1 MATSW
6 RYSTSALLGPTR
18 SFKIVDHWTLRDG
31 KAISLWVAYFE
42 PQAALEK
49 LGVKLTV
56 DGGNTARMKNLRSF
70 DS

>member
-1 MATSW
+1 VAVFNIGVTG
-6 RYSTSALLGPTR
+6 TDAVV
-18 SFKIVDHWTLRDG
+18 KIVDHWTLRDG
-31 KAISLWVAYFE
+31 KALSLLAAYLE

-49 LGVKLTV
+49 LGIKLTV